1 MTTMDIAKELAK
13 EAERSLTGAPRTR
26 QRRAGP
32 VIAGVAV
39 VGLLA
44 ACSQSGRSAS
54 SASCKA
60 SDIPIHDA
68 RTIIIEGD
76 PWSGYA
82 PFRDDHLLNG
92 SGYTSRYVEQI
103 CQDVRAS
110 DVRSGRAGIE
120 VTTLDQY
127 LLNHP
132 DGTVVGV
139 IDQSEGADALALNT
153 VEYPNL
159 RSIDNLTQLIDQYK
173 AQNKKPV
180 LAYTGNSPSEMLL
193 NELANTFEELN
204 LADFNLVSVD
214 QSATAYNMLRT
225 QQAQLAIIWEPD
237 TSAARASGYTIALS
251 SKNVPDSIVDVIV
264 AGDVL
269 LKHDPTA
276 VLAVVTS
283 FYKTIDGYLADPA
296 RLEQFVAKDGNLN
309 VSDAKSVIAG
319 IKLYGTKDAN
329 AFMNDSVFPLD
340 QPLAGQS
347 AKAIGAVLALNHP
360 GLNLSSVAI
369 DGSFVQRLV
378 R

>member
-251 SKNVPDSIVDVIV
+251 SKNVPDSIVD
-264 AGDVL
+264 
-269 LKHDPTA
+269 KKKRPTA
-276 VLAVVTS
+276 LVAMSDIIAIGVMAGLHDGGLRVPRDISIVG
-283 FYKTIDGYLADPA
+283 IDDLYLAALVSPA
-296 RLEQFVAKDGNLN
+296 ITSIRQPVPEIAEAMVGRLIKRIETPTLAPAEQVFRPALVVRN
-309 VSDAKSVIAG
+309 SVR
-319 IKLYGTKDAN
+319 K
-329 AFMNDSVFPLD
+329 
-340 QPLAGQS
+340 
-347 AKAIGAVLALNHP
+347 IG
-360 GLNLSSVAI
+360 
-369 DGSFVQRLV
+369 GSP
-378 R
+378 